1 MTHHCFDTDV
11 RRIEQE
17 LQALLECARHPEPDR
32 MTETAARLQEES
44 IALLQRAQSNQYP
57 AASVKSDTVARL
69 REISQGLSRVREH
82 LLRSGAY
89 VDQAVS
95 VVFAAPVPSK
105 YASQSTRYSAVP
117 RQSGEFKVV
126 AA

>member
-1 MTHHCFDTDV
+1 MTPHCFDTDV

-17 LQALLECARHPEPDR
+17 LHALLACARSPEPAHL
-32 MTETAARLQEES
+32 TETAARLQAES

-57 AASVKSDTVARL
+57 AASVKSDTISRL
-69 REISQGLSRVREH
+69 RDISLGLGRVREH

-95 VVFAAPVPSK
+95 VVFAAPLPSK
-105 YASQSTRYSAVP
+105 YSSQSTRYSAVP
-117 RQSGEFKVV
+117 RQSGEFKVL

>member
-1 MTHHCFDTDV
+1 MTSHCFDTDV

-17 LQALLECARHPEPDR
+17 LHALLACARNPEPQR

-44 IALLQRAQSNQYP
+44 IALLQRAQTNQYP
-57 AASVKSDTVARL
+57 SASVKFDTLSRL
-69 REISQGLSRVREH
+69 RDISVGLARVREH

-105 YASQSTRYSAVP
+105 YSKHSARYSAVP
-117 RQSGEFKVV
+117 RQSGEFKVL

>member
-1 MTHHCFDTDV
+1 MTLHCFDTDV

-17 LQALLECARHPEPDR
+17 LQALLHCARNPEPVR

-57 AASVKSDTVARL
+57 AASVKSDTLARL
-69 REISQGLSRVREH
+69 RDISLGLSRVREH
-82 LLRSGAY
+82 LLRGGAY

-95 VVFAAPVPSK
+95 VVFAAPAPPK
-105 YASQSTRYSAVP
+105 YTHQSARYSVVP
-117 RQSGEFKVV
+117 RQSGEFKVLAV
-126 AA
+126 